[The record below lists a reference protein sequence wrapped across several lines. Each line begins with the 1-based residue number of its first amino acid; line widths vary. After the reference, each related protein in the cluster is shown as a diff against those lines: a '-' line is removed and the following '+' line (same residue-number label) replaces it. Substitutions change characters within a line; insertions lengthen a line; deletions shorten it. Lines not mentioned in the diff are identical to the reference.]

1 MILATLPA
9 FLDTLAETELGRVLV
24 TFIIA
29 MVPVIE
35 LRGAI
40 PVGVFTFGLPPLVA
54 AAIAA
59 LGNIVPVPFI
69 ILFIRHLFGW
79 MKKIGGF
86 LGKIAMWL
94 ENRAANKSVRLQK
107 GEFWG
112 LLIFVAIPL
121 PGTGAW
127 TGALIAAMLDMR
139 MRRALPSIVLGVI
152 IAGILVTGI
161 TVGFTHLLG

>member
-9 FLDTLAETELGRVLV
+9 FLDTLAETEIGRVLV
-24 TFIIA
+24 TFLIA

-40 PVGVFTFGLPPLVA
+40 PVGVFTFELPPLVA

-69 ILFIRHLFGW
+69 ILFIRHILIW

-86 LGKIAMWL
+86 LGKIATWL
-94 ENRAANKSVRLQK
+94 ENRAHNKSSALKK

-112 LLIFVAIPL
+112 LMIFVAIPL

-139 MRRALPSIVLGVI
+139 MRRALPSIILGVI

>member
-1 MILATLPA
+1 MILTTLPT
-9 FLDTLAETELGRVLV
+9 FLETLAETELGSIIV

-29 MVPVIE
+29 MVPVVE

-40 PVGVFTFGLPPLVA
+40 PIGVFSFGLPPLAA

-59 LGNIVPVPFI
+59 FGNIVPVPLI
-69 ILFIRHLFGW
+69 ILFIRKVFDW

-86 LGKIAMWL
+86 LGKIATWL
-94 ENRAANKSVRLQK
+94 ENRAHNKSTALQR

-112 LLIFVAIPL
+112 LMIFVAIPL

-139 MRRALPSIVLGVI
+139 MKRALPSIILGVI

-161 TVGFTHLLG
+161 TVGFTHLLD

>member
-9 FLDTLAETELGRVLV
+9 FLETIAETEFGRVFV
-24 TFIIA
+24 TFVIA

-40 PVGVFTFGLPPLVA
+40 PVGVFTFGLPPLAA

-69 ILFIRHLFGW
+69 ILFVRKVFTW
-79 MKKIGGF
+79 MKKIGGV
-86 LGKIAMWL
+86 LGKIATKL
-94 ENRAANKSVRLQK
+94 ETRAQNKSAALQK

-112 LLIFVAIPL
+112 LMIFVAMPL

-139 MRRALPSIVLGVI
+139 MKRALPSIVLGVI

>member
-9 FLDTLAETELGRVLV
+9 FLETLAESDFGRVLV

-29 MVPVIE
+29 MIPVIE

-40 PVGVFTFGLPPLVA
+40 PIGVFSFGLPPLAA

-59 LGNIVPVPFI
+59 FGNIAPVPFI
-69 ILFIRHLFGW
+69 ILFIRKMFDW
-79 MKKIGGF
+79 MKKTGGF
-86 LGKIAMWL
+86 LGKIATWL
-94 ENRAANKSVRLQK
+94 EARANNKSSALQK

-112 LLIFVAIPL
+112 LMIFVAIPL

-139 MRRALPSIVLGVI
+139 MKRALPSIILGVLV
-152 IAGILVTGI
+152 AGILVTGI
-161 TVGFTHLLG
+161 TVGFTHLLD